1 MKPALWQISFAI
13 GITVIFAIMGIES
26 LGLIVPE
33 APLRIIELIAG
44 VLVIAGS
51 SEAFVQSVEGIS
63 THKNLT
69 EYVSGIYASL
79 ASTIPELS
87 VLTFLLLA
95 GNFEM
100 AWVLALSTIFVNSLV
115 FAIYTLVLP
124 KDEHGNYTLP
134 DAIMWVGSDLL
145 SMGAVISLAVGFT
158 MLMLFVFA
166 MANPLL
172 PKSLDAG
179 ELLMFGSCLVA
190 VFIVYLYRITKY
202 YGKLEPQSDEE
213 ALSSTL
219 PVHDMTPKKVA
230 IFMIVA
236 AIGALIGGE
245 ALAGFAEWATE
256 VQHLNFIHAALLLVL
271 FGGAPEYII
280 VASSHKKEK
289 IEVALSNA
297 FGGIVQVF
305 FIIFGYTLLAGGII
319 ALIFNVTNVIPIDL
333 FSVVLLFFAFPTLF
347 ILRVTITDDSKVNM
361 LESATMIAVFIMMLY
376 ILLVWGAFPISTP

>member
-13 GITVIFAIMGIES
+13 GIIVIFVIMGIES
-26 LGLIVPE
+26 IGLIIPE

-158 MLMLFVFA
+158 MLMLFVFSL
-166 MANPLL
+166 ANPLL

-202 YGKLEPQSDEE
+202 YGKLEPQSGEE

-219 PVHDMTPKKVA
+219 P
-230 IFMIVA
+230 
-236 AIGALIGGE
+236 
-245 ALAGFAEWATE
+245 
-256 VQHLNFIHAALLLVL
+256 
-271 FGGAPEYII
+271 
-280 VASSHKKEK
+280 
-289 IEVALSNA
+289 
-297 FGGIVQVF
+297 
-305 FIIFGYTLLAGGII
+305 
-319 ALIFNVTNVIPIDL
+319 
-333 FSVVLLFFAFPTLF
+333 
-347 ILRVTITDDSKVNM
+347 
-361 LESATMIAVFIMMLY
+361 
-376 ILLVWGAFPISTP
+376 